1 MSHRATTRAI
11 ERRLCDEHGGV
22 LRRLEACADAVS
34 QAWPAETV
42 TERAAVVDPLRAE
55 LEASGLLQ
63 AFPPLLDDLVESAG
77 YALPARP
84 VAAPPYVVVTS
95 RGPLLRATVEPGR
108 LVVRLDVFGL
118 EREREY
124 EYECECECECECE
137 HERDSG
143 PAYRRLESVSVAV
156 ELH

>member
-1 MSHRATTRAI
+1 MNRRATTRAI
-11 ERRLCDEHGGV
+11 ERRLRDEHGGV
-22 LRRLEACADAVS
+22 LRRLEAAADAVS
-34 QAWPAETV
+34 EAWAAETV

-55 LEASGLLQ
+55 LEAAGLLW

-95 RGPLLRATVEPGR
+95 RGPVLRATVDPGR

-118 EREREY
+118 EREH
-124 EYECECECECECE
+124 ECECECECEYE

-143 PAYRRLESVSVAV
+143 ATYRRLESVSVSAEV
-156 ELH
+156 R

>member
-1 MSHRATTRAI
+1 MNRRATTRAI

-22 LRRLEACADAVS
+22 LRRLEASADAVS
-34 QAWPAETV
+34 EAWPAETV
-42 TERAAVVDPLRAE
+42 TERVAVVEPLQAE
-55 LEASGLLQ
+55 LEAAGLLW
-63 AFPPLLDDLVESAG
+63 AFPPILVDLVESAG

-95 RGPLLRATVEPGR
+95 RGPVLRATVEPGR

-118 EREREY
+118 EREREHEY
-124 EYECECECECECE
+124 EYEYECE